1 MSAEEIVTYKDIEIP
16 KSLLGVI
23 NHMDSVDEYRE
34 ELLRLGAQWD
44 LLTILGQM
52 VGTGT
57 DMTGTRRGFLDLT
70 NRLLCQLAM
79 ENIRKTVQEIASKAQ
94 VAVDIMIRNLF
105 ERTADIGFLATDDD
119 IRDFIIKNEE
129 LDALCRNGSNEPVC
143 DTLNRTQLRDEMKQ
157 ALIERFREYVAKYS
171 VYFNIILL
179 DTEGNVLVQMD
190 QENRVTKTSD
200 PLVQEAVNINGEYLE
215 VYRYTD
221 LIPDNDKS
229 LIYAYRVTRSN
240 EEKED
245 VLGVLCLCFR
255 FRNELEGIFRNLT
268 SKGDWSVKLI
278 LDSDGHVIASSD
290 KYHVPVGAEMEMA
303 LNKEYGITVF
313 AGKKYIAKTCP
324 TKGYQGFFGLGWY
337 GHVMIPIESAFEISE
352 DSAAKKSID
361 DKILE
366 AVMSD
371 PRLFSGELRS
381 IPVQAEK
388 IQSDL
393 ERTVWNGN
401 VKESDP
407 ASKVLLW
414 SISGTGAK
422 TKKIFEQSI
431 GNLHKTV
438 IDSILSNVWFW
449 AALAVDIMDRNL
461 YERAN
466 DCRWWALTSAFKR
479 ILDKPKIDAEDK
491 EKITGILQYINGL
504 YTVYTNLFVYD
515 SYGRVVA
522 VSNPTEEHIV
532 GSVLSKDFVRTTLA
546 LKESCQYSVSKFE
559 TSELYGGRHTYI
571 YGAGITS
578 FRQGKNVL
586 GGIGIVF
593 DSEPQFEAMLHDA
606 LPRNERGEVEEG
618 VFGIFADRKGNVI
631 SATCPELKAGACI
644 AVDREFLNL
653 KNGKGIS
660 KIIEYNGYYYAVGGH
675 ASSGYR
681 EYKQGDGYENDV
693 IALIFTP
700 LAKVSAEKAYNV
712 RRRGDNVRVKANADG
727 RKTIEAATFYIGT
740 KWLGIKTENVVEAIN
755 PEGLTTVPGSHKF
768 VKGRRIYKD
777 MPLLVVDIRSVL
789 DLPEKEVDNDSQ
801 IIVLRYKDDQLFGLI
816 ADALGEIPQ
825 IPLDRVECSDHIL
838 DNSKYTECI
847 VKPDPSQPNGEM
859 LMVLRPEGIIGKLR
873 EMI

>member
-1 MSAEEIVTYKDIEIP
+1 MSAEEMVTYKDVEIP

-57 DMTGTRRGFLDLT
+57 DMTGTRKGFLDLT
-70 NRLLCQLAM
+70 NKLLCQLAL

-94 VAVDIMIRNLF
+94 VAVDILIRNLF

-129 LDALCRNGSNEPVC
+129 LDALCKSGSEEPAC

-190 QENRVTKTSD
+190 QESRVTKSSD
-200 PLVQEAVNINGEYLE
+200 SLVQEAMKVEGEYLE
-215 VYRYTD
+215 VYRHSD
-221 LIPDNDKS
+221 LLPQNDKS

-240 EEKED
+240 EDKED

-268 SKGDWSVKLI
+268 AKDDWSVKLI
-278 LDSDGHVIASSD
+278 LDAEGFVIASSD
-290 KYHVPVGAEMEMA
+290 AYHVPVGAKMDMIIG
-303 LNKEYGITVF
+303 KEYGMIKF

-337 GHVMIPIESAFEISE
+337 GHVMIPIETAFEISE
-352 DSAAKKSID
+352 DSAAKKSINE
-361 DKILE
+361 KILE

-381 IPVQAEK
+381 IPLQAEK

-414 SISGTGAK
+414 SISDTGAK

-479 ILDKPKIDAEDK
+479 ILDKPKIEAEDK

-515 SYGRVVA
+515 SYGRVIA

-532 GSVLSKDFVRTTLA
+532 GTVLSKDFVRNTLA
-546 LKESCQYSVSKFE
+546 LRESCQYSVSKFE
-559 TSELYGGRHTYI
+559 SSELYADRHTYI
-571 YGAGITS
+571 YGAAITS
-578 FRQGKNVL
+578 FKNGKNTL
-586 GGIGIVF
+586 GGIGVVF
-593 DSEPQFEAMLHDA
+593 DGEPQFEAMLHDA

-618 VFGIFADRKGNVI
+618 VFGVFADRKGSVI
-631 SATCPELKAGACI
+631 SSTNPDLHPGDI
-644 AVDREFLNL
+644 MSIDREFLNM
-653 KNGKGIS
+653 KNGQGTS
-660 KIIEYNGYYYAVGGH
+660 KIIEYSGYYYAVGGH

-681 EYKQGDGYENDV
+681 EYKQGDGYDNDV

-700 LAKVSAEKAYNV
+700 LAKVASEQAYTV
-712 RRRGDNVRVKANADG
+712 RRRGESVRVKGNADS
-727 RKTIEAATFYIGT
+727 KNSIEVATFFIGT

-777 MPLLVVDIRSVL
+777 LPLLVVDIRSVL
-789 DLPEKEVDNDSQ
+789 DLPDKEMDNDSQ
-801 IIVLRYKDDQLFGLI
+801 IIVLRFKGDQLFGLV

-847 VKPDPSQPNGEM
+847 VKPDQSQPNGEM
-859 LMVLRPEGIIGKLR
+859 LMVLRPEGIIGKLK

>member
-1 MSAEEIVTYKDIEIP
+1 MSAEEMVTYKDIEIP

-57 DMTGTRRGFLDLT
+57 DMTGTRKGFLDLT
-70 NRLLCQLAM
+70 NKLLCQLAL
-79 ENIRKTVQEIASKAQ
+79 ENIRKTVQEIGAKAQ
-94 VAVDIMIRNLF
+94 VAVDILIRNLF

-119 IRDFIIKNEE
+119 IRDFIIKNTE
-129 LDALCRNGSNEPVC
+129 LDELCKSGQGGEVC
-143 DTLNRTQLRDEMKQ
+143 DTLNRTQLREEMKL

-171 VYFNIILL
+171 VYYNIILL
-179 DTEGNVLVQMD
+179 DTEGSVLVQLD
-190 QENRVTKTSD
+190 QSGRVTKTAD
-200 PLVQEAVNINGEYLE
+200 PLIKDAVNVEGEYLE
-215 VYRYTD
+215 VYRYCD
-221 LIPDNDKS
+221 LLPQNERS

-255 FRNELEGIFRNLT
+255 FTNEMEGIFRNMT
-268 SKGDWSVKLI
+268 SKDDWSVKLI
-278 LDSDGHVIASSD
+278 LDADGMVIASSD
-290 KYHVPVGAEMEMA
+290 RHHVPIGANMDMV
-303 LNKEYGITVF
+303 LNKDYGMIKF
-313 AGKKYIAKTCP
+313 AGKKYIAKTSP

-352 DSAAKKSID
+352 ESAAKKSINE
-361 DKILE
+361 KILE

-431 GNLHKTV
+431 GNLHRTV

-479 ILDKPKIDAEDK
+479 ILDKQKIEEEDK
-491 EKITGILQYINGL
+491 EKIIGILQYINGL

-515 SYGRVVA
+515 SFGCIIA
-522 VSNPTEEHIV
+522 VSNPTEEHMV
-532 GSVLSKDFVRTTLA
+532 GTVLSKEYVRGTLA
-546 LKESCQYSVSKFE
+546 LKESSQYCVSKFE
-559 TSELYGGRHTYI
+559 PSELYDNRHTYI
-571 YGAGITS
+571 YGASITS
-578 FRQGKNVL
+578 FRQGKSVI
-586 GGIGIVF
+586 GGIGVVF
-593 DSEPQFEAMLHDA
+593 DSEPQFLVMLQDA

-618 VFGIFADRKGNVI
+618 VFGVFADRKGVVI
-631 SATCPELKAGACI
+631 SSTDPEMKAGDTLSI
-644 AVDREFLNL
+644 DREFFNM
-653 KNGKGIS
+653 KNGQGTS
-660 KIIEYNGYYYAVGGH
+660 KVVEHNGYYYAVGGH

-681 EYKQGDGYENDV
+681 EYKQGDGYINDV
-693 IALIFTP
+693 IALMFTP
-700 LAKVSAEKAYNV
+700 LAKVNTESAHPV
-712 RRRGDNVRVKANADG
+712 RRRSDSVRVKGTADS
-727 RKTIEAATFYIGT
+727 KDCIEVATFFIGT

-755 PEGLTTVPGSHKF
+755 PEGLTTVPGSHRF

-777 MPLLVVDIRSVL
+777 LPLLVVDIRSIL
-789 DLPEKEVDNDSQ
+789 GLPEKEVDNDSQ
-801 IIVLRYKDDQLFGLI
+801 IIVLRFRGDQLFGLI

-847 VKPDPSQPNGEM
+847 VKPDPGQPNGEM
-859 LMVLRPEGIIGKLR
+859 LMVLRPEGIIGKLK